1 MSLNEPPP
9 MKISSYATGRG
20 EFEVSN
26 IREKNSYVRFISKYL
41 HIYQHHMLIV
51 KHIQGRR

>member
-1 MSLNEPPP
+1 

-20 EFEVSN
+20 AFEVSN

-51 KHIQGRR
+51 KYIQGRR